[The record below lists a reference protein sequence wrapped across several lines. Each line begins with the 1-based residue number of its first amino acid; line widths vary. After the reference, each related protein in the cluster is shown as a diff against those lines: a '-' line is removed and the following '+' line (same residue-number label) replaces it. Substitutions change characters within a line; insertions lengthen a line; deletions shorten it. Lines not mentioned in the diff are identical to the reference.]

1 MMRRK
6 QPLEKWGG
14 DGKCKSPEIGAV
26 KLYSENSMEVSMT
39 RAVELGRQRRRSKP
53 LFWCSFMAYVRWQTF
68 SGIVWTNII
77 KGSLAKWRIIH
88 RQERSSL
95 ED

>member
-1 MMRRK
+1 
-6 QPLEKWGG
+6 
-14 DGKCKSPEIGAV
+14 
-26 KLYSENSMEVSMT
+26 MT

-53 LFWCSFMAYVRWQTF
+53 LFWCSFMAYLRWQTF

-88 RQERSSL
+88 WQERSSL